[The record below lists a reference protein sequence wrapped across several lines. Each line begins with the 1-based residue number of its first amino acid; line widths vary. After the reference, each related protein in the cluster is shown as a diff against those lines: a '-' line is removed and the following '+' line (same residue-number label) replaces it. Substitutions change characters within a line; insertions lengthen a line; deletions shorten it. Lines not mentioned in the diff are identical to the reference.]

1 MNKEDVTHMHTCVRA
16 NTHTHTGILLSHKKE
31 YNNDIYSN
39 MMSLDS
45 SGELCHLDSL

>member
-1 MNKEDVTHMHTCVRA
+1 MCVCKHTHTH
-16 NTHTHTGILLSHKKE
+16 THTHTGILLSQKKE

-39 MMSLDS
+39 MMNLDS